1 MAPTY
6 RKLAKRFRP
15 VDSVVVAKMD
25 GTANE
30 HENITVEGFP
40 SIFLFPA
47 GKGAQPISYD
57 EADRSLKVCFLQQ
70 ACDAWSAGPRC
81 RQDPDA
87 VLCFSVCTDTCQVEE
102 QSFTRHICTECAVC
116 SCSSP
121 LIMLQHKGNFVGI
134 RQQKHHVLVL
144 PPAQGLTL
152 FLKERA
158 SGKFELPK
166 KQTEEEDA
174 ADAEEAAARDSEEQ
188 AAECARPS
196 RFIVKRSAASRFGL
210 GALLMVAHTCLCVCV
225 PCHAKCKCCAVCLL
239 AE

>member
-1 MAPTY
+1 
-6 RKLAKRFRP
+6 
-15 VDSVVVAKMD
+15 MD

-57 EADRSLKVCFLQQ
+57 EADRSLKVCARLQQ
-70 ACDAWSAGPRC
+70 PTSRGLLAAAAGKTLVPHALFPC
-81 RQDPDA
+81 
-87 VLCFSVCTDTCQVEE
+87 STDTCQRRE
-102 QSFTRHICTECAVC
+102 QSSSRQIYASRCAC
-116 SCSSP
+116 LAPPPMLGSWSTSCMSQ
-121 LIMLQHKGNFVGI
+121 LG
-134 RQQKHHVLVL
+134 HHALCW

-188 AAECARPS
+188 AAECAHPITS
-196 RFIVKRSAASRFGL
+196 Q
-210 GALLMVAHTCLCVCV
+210 CQ
-225 PCHAKCKCCAVCLL
+225 AVGCLL
-239 AE
+239 L